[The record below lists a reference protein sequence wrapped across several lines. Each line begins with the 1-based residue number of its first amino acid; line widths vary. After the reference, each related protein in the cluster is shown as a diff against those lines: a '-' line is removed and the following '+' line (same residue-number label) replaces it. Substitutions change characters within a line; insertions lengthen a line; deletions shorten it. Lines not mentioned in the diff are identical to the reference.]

1 MIRKNFCGQNFQAG
15 VILDKILKFLIFFFY
30 IVNLFSSKVFFI
42 LRFHMALT
50 FQ

>member
-1 MIRKNFCGQNFQAG
+1 MIRKNFCGQNFKAG

-30 IVNLFSSKVFFI
+30 IVNSFSSKVFFT
-42 LRFHMALT
+42 LRFHVALT